1 MTREEFRELLQQ
13 HSDVELLDPCLRD
26 DQAPYVFQPK
36 PAAWDSFRDELV
48 ALLGVSRDEVR
59 VVGSG
64 RFGFSIKPWNNF
76 KRFGD
81 KSDIDVV
88 IVNANLFDE
97 LWLALLDAAYPR
109 PPITDKLGGWL
120 EKRRNELYTG
130 WLTPLK
136 IKLDYRIVGLK
147 ARPVLEFSTLWF
159 DALKRAAR
167 HPPRRHEDITG
178 RLYRTW
184 RHAELYH
191 LNSLSDL
198 RRALAE

>member
-1 MTREEFRELLQQ
+1 MTSDEFRDLLQTRNDAQ
-13 HSDVELLDPCLRD
+13 LLEPCLHD
-26 DQAPYVFQPK
+26 DQAPYVFEPQ
-36 PAAWDSFRDELV
+36 AGAWDSFRDELV
-48 ALLGVSRDEVR
+48 ALLGISRGDVR

-76 KRFGD
+76 KSFGD

-88 IVNANLFDE
+88 IVSANLFDE

-130 WLTPLK
+130 WLSPLK
-136 IKLDYRIVGLK
+136 IKLDYAIVGSK
-147 ARPVLEFSTLWF
+147 AKPVLEFNLRWF

-167 HPPRRHEDITG
+167 HPTRRHEDITG

-191 LNSLSDL
+191 LNSLAEL
-198 RRALAE
+198 RKALAE

>member
-1 MTREEFRELLQQ
+1 MTSEKFRELLEQR
-13 HSDVELLDPCLRD
+13 SDVQLLDPCLHD

-36 PAAWDSFRDELV
+36 PTAWDSFRDELIV
-48 ALLGVSRDEVR
+48 LLGVSRSDVR

-64 RFGFSIKPWNNF
+64 RLGFSIKPWNNF
-76 KRFGD
+76 KSFGD
-81 KSDIDVV
+81 KSDIDLV

-109 PPITDKLGGWL
+109 PPITEKLGGWL

-147 ARPVLEFSTLWF
+147 ARPVLDFNTRWF
-159 DALKRAAR
+159 NALKRAAR
-167 HPPRRHEDITG
+167 HPTRRHEDITG

-191 LNSLSDL
+191 LNSLLEL
-198 RRALAE
+198 RKALAE